1 MGTGCA
7 GVCPFANVPVSSR
20 ARVENTL
27 AMLEASDTQ
36 TLDTPVTQD
45 SVPVPVPVLR
55 DLIERMQR
63 GISSAKG
70 SQTGC
75 SPASP

>member
-1 MGTGCA
+1 
-7 GVCPFANVPVSSR
+7 
-20 ARVENTL
+20 
-27 AMLEASDTQ
+27 MLEASDTQ

-45 SVPVPVPVLR
+45 SVPVPVPVPVPVLR